1 MDGTYDISLIFNMD
15 IIHQILHIINIT
27 CHMSFGCAYAYVQA
41 HTHTHTHK
49 NMYSYICLH
58 MYIYIYITHT
68 CIYIYIYI
76 RIANKNEALC
86 SGNLTR
92 LAHPA

>member
-41 HTHTHTHK
+41 HTHTHTRICTHT
-49 NMYSYICLH
+49 YVYIC
-58 MYIYIYITHT
+58 IYIYITHT
-68 CIYIYIYI
+68 CIYIYI

>member
-27 CHMSFGCAYAYVQA
+27 CHMSFGCAYSYVQA
-41 HTHTHTHK
+41 DTHTHSQEYVLI
-49 NMYSYICLH
+49 NMSTYV
-58 MYIYIYITHT
+58 YIYIYYTHM
-68 CIYIYIYI
+68 YIYIYI